1 MPLPEPA
8 WGRPQRAGLDLAT
21 MAHRGRSG
29 FLYSL
34 MNSAHIDA
42 PAREGVAP
50 IDMSSETFRALG
62 HKLVDDVAAALEH
75 IRDLPVSPGAKPSEI
90 RSLLGDPH
98 IPENGSDP
106 AQILS
111 DATSLLFENST
122 FNGHPKFFGYIT
134 ASAAPIGIL
143 GDLLAAAV
151 NPNAGAWILS
161 PAATEIELQ
170 TIRWMAQLTGF
181 PADAGGIFVS
191 GGNMANMVCFLAA
204 KAKAPRVADLRCYA
218 SAETHTWIEKAVDIA
233 GLGADAVRRLAVDE
247 GERVSASELRDAI
260 AADKGAGR
268 TPFLVIATAGTTN
281 TGAVDPISE
290 IADVCREHDVWL
302 HIDGA
307 YGAPVAALP
316 SASADLRA
324 IGRADSLAID
334 PHKWLYAPL
343 EAGCA
348 LVRDR
353 ADLKR
358 AYSHHPHYY
367 HFEEIEGEAG
377 TNFHEL
383 GPQNSRGFRA
393 LKVWLALKQVGR
405 AGYVQ
410 MIEQDI
416 ALAREMFDAVRSEPE
431 LEAYTCELS
440 IATFR
445 YVPSDLRSRLEES
458 SDYLN
463 KLNEALVTALQVE
476 GEVFVSNAVI
486 RGRFLL
492 RACIVNFRTTTA
504 DVRAVPDIVT
514 RVGRRIDKEM
524 RPSAA

>member
-1 MPLPEPA
+1 
-8 WGRPQRAGLDLAT
+8 
-21 MAHRGRSG
+21 
-29 FLYSL
+29 
-34 MNSAHIDA
+34 MNSPHIDA
-42 PAREGVAP
+42 RARESLAP
-50 IDMSSETFRALG
+50 IDMSGDTFRALG
-62 HKLVDDVAAALEH
+62 HRLVDEIATELDR
-75 IRDLPVSPGAKPSEI
+75 IRELPVSPGSKPSDV

-98 IPENGSDP
+98 IPESGADP
-106 AQILS
+106 GQILS
-111 DATSLLFENST
+111 DATALLFQNST
-122 FNGHPKFFGYIT
+122 FNGHPRFFGYIT

-143 GDLLAAAV
+143 GDLLASAI

-170 TIRWMAQLTGF
+170 TIRWMAELTGF
-181 PADAGGIFVS
+181 PSDTGGIFVS

-204 KAKAPRVADLRCYA
+204 RAKVPVGGDLRCYA

-233 GLGADAVRRLAVDE
+233 GLGADAICRLAIDDD
-247 GERVSASELRDAI
+247 ERVSANELRDQI
-260 AADKGAGR
+260 AADKAAGK
-268 TPFLVIATAGTTN
+268 TPFLVVATAGTTN
-281 TGAVDPISE
+281 TGAVDPIAG
-290 IADVCREHDVWL
+290 IADVCRDHNVWL

-316 SASADLRA
+316 GASPDLRA

-367 HFEEIEGEAG
+367 HFDEIDGEAG

-393 LKVWLALKQVGR
+393 LKVWLAMKQVGR
-405 AGYVQ
+405 AGYIE

-416 ALAREMFDAVRSEPE
+416 ALTRALFDAVRREPE
-431 LEAYTCELS
+431 LEAHTCELS

-445 YVPSDLRSRLEES
+445 YVPSDIRSRAEEF

-463 KLNEALVTALQVE
+463 QLNEALVTALQVE

-486 RGRFLL
+486 RGRFLM
-492 RACIVNFRTTTA
+492 RACIVNFRTTID
-504 DVRAVPDIVT
+504 DVNAVPQIVT
-514 RVGRRIDKEM
+514 RVGKRIDARM
-524 RPSAA
+524 RP